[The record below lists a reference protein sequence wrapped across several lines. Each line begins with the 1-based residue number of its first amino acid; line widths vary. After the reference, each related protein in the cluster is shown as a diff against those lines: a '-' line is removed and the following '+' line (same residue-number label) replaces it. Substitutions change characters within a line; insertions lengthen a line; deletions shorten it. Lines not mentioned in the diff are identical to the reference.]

1 MKKST
6 LLFILFLSLFL
17 NIFCFEPAYAHMV
30 LKEGIYK
37 FSDLS
42 LPSKNEYEFQNISP
56 TDTAVVGIID
66 GTQEI
71 LTSNEL
77 TPNSPKF
84 KLPPMK
90 PDYKIVIIGKGLIK
104 IE

>member
-1 MKKST
+1 MKKVS
-6 LLFILFLSLFL
+6 ILFLLFL
-17 NIFCFEPAYAHMV
+17 CLFFSTYNLQPAYAHTV

-42 LPSKNEYEFQNISP
+42 IPLKDGYELQNISP
-56 TDTAVVGIID
+56 TDTVVVDIID
-66 GTQEI
+66 GTKEI

-77 TPNSPKF
+77 SPNSPKF